1 MRRLP
6 IVDDAARARTRCA
19 ACWGTL
25 TRACLPSTCAHAAC
39 ESCLKAREPDAS
51 CAVCGEKYLARGAPG
66 AFARDAAL
74 DAECERVYG
83 DAREA
88 YDAAEDR
95 RALRALKECFGYETS
110 TAFAASTRDGDE
122 DEDEEKDATTRTE
135 TVDED
140 DGAYEIEFRD
150 VAAGREASGARDE
163 TRARLPVEFAS
174 APKTAKVEALRR
186 FVEEQG
192 RGEYELCDENG
203 RCRWS
208 RARGSDKDAV
218 LDPTQTLEDFF
229 EPQLCRGE
237 PIVAWFVSKKPV
249 GD

>member
-19 ACWGTL
+19 ASWGTL

-95 RALRALKECFGYETS
+95 RALRAL
-110 TAFAASTRDGDE
+110 
-122 DEDEEKDATTRTE
+122 TE
-135 TVDED
+135 
-140 DGAYEIEFRD
+140 
-150 VAAGREASGARDE
+150 
-163 TRARLPVEFAS
+163 
-174 APKTAKVEALRR
+174 
-186 FVEEQG
+186 
-192 RGEYELCDENG
+192 
-203 RCRWS
+203 
-208 RARGSDKDAV
+208 
-218 LDPTQTLEDFF
+218 
-229 EPQLCRGE
+229 
-237 PIVAWFVSKKPV
+237 
-249 GD
+249 

>member
-6 IVDDAARARTRCA
+6 IVDDATRARTRCA
-19 ACWGTL
+19 MCWGTL
-25 TRACLPSTCAHAAC
+25 HRACLPSTCAHATCEAC
-39 ESCLKAREPDAS
+39 FKAREPDAS

-66 AFARDAAL
+66 AFARDAAR

-88 YDAAEDR
+88 YDAEEDR
-95 RALRALKECFGYETS
+95 RALRTLKECFGYETS
-110 TAFAASTRDGDE
+110 TAFAARDGDE
-122 DEDEEKDATTRTE
+122 DEDEDEDEDAATRTE

-150 VAAGREASGARDE
+150 VAAARQTSGEPDE

-192 RGEYELCDENG
+192 RGKYALCDEHG
-203 RCRWS
+203 RYRWS
-208 RARGSDKDAV
+208 RADGSDKDSV
-218 LDPTQTLEDFF
+218 LDPTKTLEDFF
-229 EPQLCRGE
+229 EPQLRRGE
-237 PIVAWFVSKKPV
+237 PIVAWFVSFRE
-249 GD
+249 